1 MFTEKTKVLV
11 AIDAL
16 PDAVWKP
23 FECQKTFSFVRD
35 GIHAGKLLDQQTF
48 DVVFLD
54 LFLNGLDALH
64 LLRKIRSEH
73 PGVRV
78 VLTSEAPNFQFARQ
92 GLLYGACDYLLR
104 PFTVDK
110 LSKTFS
116 RMEFS
121 GQAEK
126 SPEQEALLRVRRTI
140 GTSRFPETVS
150 KELHQLCNLSEN
162 AIETDQRLRRFFE
175 SVINL
180 TFQDFPWL
188 ASFLDQKDF
197 NQIHGLF
204 TSDKHLVRTFCEQG
218 FNRLYDQLWRLY
230 PETDDELVKKIMIYL
245 LEHVDTPLSQKEVA
259 QEFFMSASALSERFS
274 CALHLSYREYSQR
287 IRMSR
292 ASWFLRNTNLK
303 LYEICDQMGFK
314 DVNYFSRQFRQQN
327 GMTVSEYRMDDGNWE
342 FQI

>member
-1 MFTEKTKVLV
+1 MSAEKTKVLV

-16 PDAVWKP
+16 PDDVWKQ
-23 FECQKTFSFVRD
+23 FEYQKTFSFVRD
-35 GIHAGKLLDQQTF
+35 GIHAGKLLDKQSF
-48 DVVFLD
+48 DVIFLD

-73 PGVRV
+73 PHVRV

-104 PFTVDK
+104 PFTEDMLTK
-110 LSKTFS
+110 AFA
-116 RMEFS
+116 RMNLTE
-121 GQAEK
+121 QAEK
-126 SPEQEALLRVRRTI
+126 SPEAESLLRVRRTF

-150 KELHQLCNLSEN
+150 KELHKICSLTESP
-162 AIETDQRLRRFFE
+162 IETDQNLRHFFE
-175 SVINL
+175 KVINL
-180 TFQDFPWL
+180 AFQEFPWL
-188 ASFLDQKDF
+188 SSFMDQNDF

-204 TSDKHLVRTFCEQG
+204 TNDEHLVRTFCEQG
-218 FNRLYDQLWRLY
+218 FNRLYDQIWRLY
-230 PETDDELVKKIMIYL
+230 PETDDEQVKRVMTYL
-245 LEHVDTPLSQKEVA
+245 LEHVDTPLSQKEIA

-274 CALHLSYREYSQR
+274 SALHLSYREYSQR

-292 ASWFLRNTNLK
+292 ASWFLRNTSLK